1 MTSMSLRILLMAGAA
16 LAVSGCNKA
25 GTANSNTAAAET
37 KTESA
42 TTTTTAASS
51 DPVASAESAAPASLA
66 HDAAVVTVDASGA
79 MKELRAGKNGWT
91 CIPDA
96 PDTPGPDPMCFD
108 ANAGKWAAAW
118 MHHKPPP
125 DGTPG
130 VMYML
135 EGGTDASNTDPYAKS
150 PTADNDWVKTGP
162 HIMLVGSKAML
173 AGYPS
178 GAKPNTSAPYVMWAG
193 TPYAHLMVPVNKS

>member
-1 MTSMSLRILLMAGAA
+1 MTSNALRILLMAGAA
-16 LAVSGCNKA
+16 LAASACNKS
-25 GTANSNTAAAET
+25 GMTTSNTATVET
-37 KTESA
+37 KTSSA
-42 TTTTTAASS
+42 SGSSNS

-79 MKELRAGKNGWT
+79 MKQVRAGKNGWT
-91 CIPDA
+91 CMPDA

-108 ANAGKWAAAW
+108 ANAGKWADAW
-118 MHHKPPP
+118 VHHKPPP

-130 VMYML
+130 VIYML
-135 EGGTDASNTDPYAKS
+135 EGGTDASNTDPYATK
-150 PTADNDWVKTGP
+150 PTANNDWVKTGP
-162 HIMLVGSKAML
+162 HVMIVGSKAML

-178 GAKPNTSAPYVMWAG
+178 GAKPETSAPYVMWAG

>member
-1 MTSMSLRILLMAGAA
+1 MTSNALRILLMAGAA
-16 LAVSGCNKA
+16 LVASACNKSGMA
-25 GTANSNTAAAET
+25 TSNTATAET
-37 KTESA
+37 KTSSA
-42 TTTTTAASS
+42 SGTSNT

-79 MKELRAGKNGWT
+79 MKQVRAGKNGWT
-91 CIPDA
+91 CMPDA

-108 ANAGKWAAAW
+108 ANAGKWADAW
-118 MHHKPPP
+118 VHHKPPP

-130 VMYML
+130 VIYML
-135 EGGTDASNTDPYAKS
+135 EGGTDASNTDPYATK
-150 PTADNDWVKTGP
+150 PTANNDWVKTGP
-162 HIMLVGSKAML
+162 HVMIVGSKAML

-178 GAKPNTSAPYVMWAG
+178 GAKPETSAPYVMWAG

>member
-1 MTSMSLRILLMAGAA
+1 MGSRILLMAGAA
-16 LAVSGCNKA
+16 LTVGACNKA
-25 GTANSNTAAAET
+25 GMTNGNTPAAET
-37 KTESA
+37 KTSSA
-42 TTTTTAASS
+42 TTASS
-51 DPVASAESAAPASLA
+51 DPIASAESAAPASLA

-79 MKELRAGKNGWT
+79 MKHIRAGKNGWT

-108 ANAGKWAAAW
+108 ANAGKWADAW

-135 EGGTDASNTDPYAKS
+135 EGGTDASNTDPYATK
-150 PTADNDWVKTGP
+150 PTAENDWIKTGP
-162 HIMLVGSKAML
+162 HIMIVGNKGML
-173 AGYPS
+173 AGYAS
-178 GAKPNTSAPYVMWAG
+178 GAKPDTSMPYVMWAG
-193 TPYAHLMVPVNKS
+193 TPYAHLMVPVNKG

>member
-1 MTSMSLRILLMAGAA
+1 MTSTKLRVLLMVGAT
-16 LAVSGCNKA
+16 LAASACTKT
-25 GTANSNTAAAET
+25 GTDNSNTAAAET
-37 KTESA
+37 KTS
-42 TTTTTAASS
+42 TASTASS

-66 HDAAVVTVDASGA
+66 HDAAVVTADSNGA
-79 MKELRAGKNGWT
+79 MKQVRAGKNGWT
-91 CIPDA
+91 CMPDSPA
-96 PDTPGPDPMCFD
+96 TPGPDPMCFD
-108 ANAGKWAAAW
+108 ANAGNWADAW
-118 MHHKPPP
+118 VHHKAPP

-130 VMYML
+130 VIYML
-135 EGGTDASNTDPYAKS
+135 EGGTDASNTDPYATK

-178 GAKPNTSAPYVMWAG
+178 GAKPDTSAPYVMWAG